1 MRMKKVRFLLTL
13 FALLGLSPA
22 WAVYTVDFNT
32 SIAVPANNHSD
43 PMFQVA
49 TGWTRI
55 ADRKEG
61 DGYYGTAGYYMRY
74 TYSSS
79 AGVDGTGT
87 LLANAQQ
94 APQAT
99 YDGTIETVQDYIVTP
114 KVSGTVTLQVKGSTS
129 ATTSL
134 PSFIYFY
141 EVNDDATTVGEEIV
155 ASFSESLNTDN
166 FVTATLT
173 LENATRIAIRGQWV
187 YMDNFTATS
196 AEVPEVKAITVTSV
210 MNSDGQ
216 SGFSG
221 TNPVFEQQ
229 SNGKLLVKLKVSI
242 QNTGNVDIAASTA
255 ENYTLTL
262 ASASSESAAKTYY
275 DDATINITEDL
286 PIGES
291 TTIDVETTVS
301 YNDTYGSY
309 RYWFV
314 RENLT
319 GTTSSSYRYATSVAY
334 EPKFVFRMAEST
346 ETSSISTAESWGTIT
361 VSTTKNFEIAN
372 TGTAPLTIKSI
383 TLPEDFTSD
392 NAPAAEFTLAK
403 GETQALNITQD
414 ATATGTFAGTLTI
427 VYLDKNNAEQTY
439 TLAFSTTVIGANTW
453 TADFNGDG
461 SSSSIT
467 YPEGAIA
474 EGGINS
480 GYVYNSTT
488 KKYNVYLSGRTQS
501 TYASGN
507 NMFITPKL
515 HANAGDKLAYD
526 VKGAYHSSN
535 AYFAKV
541 YVSTDR
547 KTWGDPVAYFTYS
560 EMAGAEAI
568 GYSDWFTKTLTFDT
582 EGDYYVAFAL
592 YGSFTID
599 NLVGLEKVDVAH
611 DLYIKSVNWPDA
623 SIKSGSAQT
632 KPSVDIIPLTNEAA
646 DAYTVKYVCG
656 ETVLAEATT
665 SALTASAN
673 SSKTFSFSW
682 TPSVVNTTVYENT
695 KVVFDFGGGVTFE
708 TEPFTLTVT
717 NEPIFHFVKT
727 LPSSKWYEPTDYTTP
742 ITFGKTNT
750 ADKQSFYVYNWG
762 SAPLTVKN
770 ITVPAGFTVTPAN
783 QFTVSAFDESD
794 MSVAA
799 QAVEITF
806 SATEAGTYSGNMVIT
821 YVDGNGDDQT
831 YELAVSGTKLD
842 PTKWY
847 ANFGSEN
854 NQWPAGSVYQSSV
867 STTYVN
873 TGDYAITSSNTTN
886 NIFVTPKLKAV
897 AGDKLLFDAKLYN
910 SNWNSGAVKVFA
922 ATSREEVLNAEDGTT
937 RTQLFYASGNDTEAD
952 AAITTDYQT
961 FEVSVPAG
969 EWYLGFEI
977 SNRPYVDELY
987 GLELVAVAH
996 DWQLAET
1003 SIAAEA
1009 TQNTNTTASIA
1020 IRNFGLAAE
1029 AADAYTV
1036 TVYVDE
1042 EPVATTVNA
1051 VAIPVVNAL
1060 NATATTI
1067 SATYKYGQVGT
1078 FPVYMIIEA
1087 GGYKLKSE
1095 TVNVTFAKEELSGD
1109 ADMAANGTASDAPLN
1124 LNYKNSESVTL
1135 YNAAALSAIG
1145 IQNGSKISKITY
1157 KGYKTTDVQT
1167 TSFQVY
1173 YKWTDDQTL
1182 SQPESTYP
1190 YNAEGMTN
1198 LIDEDHTWNKV
1209 GSSSELGDMIVLDFS
1224 SDPLVYTEGKSLM
1237 IYMHSYVDGYKIA
1250 YFEKSTLSTDYCY
1263 ERQQDAASITN
1274 SWNKKNPAAIHISL
1288 VAESATLAGTVTL
1301 NDSGSPVEGATVTLT
1316 SEDADKVQYTG
1327 TTNAAGEYS
1336 IEVIQS
1342 SRTYTVTAEK
1352 DGASVTVENVNDFS
1366 APVDLAL
1373 VALPELT
1380 FGDADFSTTETVTR
1394 TLKAGWNAIILPV
1407 TLTADEVTSAFGAN
1421 AEVAAYLGDE
1431 GTDDVTVK
1439 FEKVTKIVA
1448 GTPYL
1453 LWLEAAPATAP
1464 SFQNKTI
1471 TTTTKT
1477 VTGTVFDFVGVYANT
1492 GVNAGDYFIKGG
1504 SFVQATTNNT
1514 VKPFRSYLKLKG
1526 AAARSITFMVGDEE
1540 VTGIENVIATQ
1551 PVAKEGI
1558 YSLSGQ
1564 KMNTQQLRRGLYIIN
1579 GKKVVVK

>member
-32 SIAVPANNHSD
+32 EITTSNHD
-43 PMFQVA
+43 FKVA
-49 TGWTRI
+49 KGWDHI
-55 ADRKEG
+55 VGIYKDSYA
-61 DGYYGTAGYYMRY
+61 DGYMSYSYGSDTGVDGSGALLAYRQYAQNVYNDGEVCYDLLV
-74 TYSSS
+74 TPLVNGTITLDVKASSS
-79 AGVDGTGT
+79 AGSTNNAFVEVYAINSDGTRGS
-87 LLANAQQ
+87 LLKTIKEDIAG
-94 APQAT
+94 
-99 YDGTIETVQDYIVTP
+99 YDTG
-114 KVSGTVTLQVKGSTS
+114 SGTAWATFTLAELT
-129 ATTSL
+129 
-134 PSFIYFY
+134 
-141 EVNDDATTVGEEIV
+141 EEQKIG
-155 ASFSESLNTDN
+155 L
-166 FVTATLT
+166 
-173 LENATRIAIRGQWV
+173 RCQYV
-187 YMDNFTATS
+187 YIDNFTAGS
-196 AEVPEVKAITVTSV
+196 VNIPAVRKLEVTKVANLEGY
-210 MNSDGQ
+210 DGT
-216 SGFSG
+216 GG
-221 TNPVFEQQ
+221 TTTYFEQQ
-229 SNGKLLVKLKVSI
+229 ADGTLKVQLQVTI
-242 QNTGNVDIAASTA
+242 ANTGDFDIAVSD
-255 ENYTLTL
+255 EGYTLTL
-262 ASASSESAAKTYY
+262 ARASYASGEKTYY
-275 DDATINITEDL
+275 DDATVAVSEAIAV
-286 PIGES
+286 GE
-291 TTIDVETTVS
+291 TKTIDVDFYVPYTS
-301 YNDTYGSY
+301 GWG
-309 RYWFV
+309 YWFV
-314 RENLT
+314 KENIS
-319 GTTSSSYRYATSVAY
+319 GTTSSSSRYAGVTAY
-334 EPKFVFRMAEST
+334 ESKFIFRVAEST
-346 ETSSISTAESWGTIT
+346 SSSSLSSTQAYGL
-361 VSTTKNFEIAN
+361 VSENTTKSYEITN

-383 TLPEDFTSD
+383 TLPGGFESANMPVIPT
-392 NAPAAEFTLAK
+392 EGLTVAK
-403 GETQALNITQD
+403 GTTQSLDITLP
-414 ATATGTFAGTLTI
+414 ATTLGSYSGNLVI
-427 VYLDKNNAEQTY
+427 VYLDATNTEKTY
-439 TLAFSTTVIGANTW
+439 TLAFSGSVLPAGTW
-453 TADFNGDG
+453 AADFNGASAVVYPTG
-461 SSSSIT
+461 S
-467 YPEGAIA
+467 IA

-480 GYVYNSTT
+480 GSQYADGVYN
-488 KKYNVYLSGRTQS
+488 YYIQGRTAS
-501 TYASGN
+501 SYASEN
-507 NMFITPKL
+507 NKFITPKL
-515 HANAGDKLAYD
+515 HATAGQQLTFDI
-526 VKGAYHSSN
+526 KGYYGTS
-535 AYFAKV
+535 YYAKI

-547 KTWGDPVAYFTYS
+547 MTWGEPVAYFTYG
-560 EMAGAEAI
+560 EKEGAEAI
-568 GYSDWFTKTLTFDT
+568 GSSDWVNRAVTFDA
-582 EGDYYVAFAL
+582 EGDYYVAFSL
-592 YGSFTID
+592 YGEFKID
-599 NLVGLEKVDVAH
+599 NLIGLTKVDVAH
-611 DLYIKSVNWPDA
+611 DLYVKSVSWPDA
-623 SIKSGSAQT
+623 SVKSGTSLS
-632 KPSVDIIPLTNEAA
+632 KPSVDIIPLTNETAE
-646 DAYTVKYVCG
+646 AYTVKYVCG
-656 ETVLAEATT
+656 ETVLAEGTPV
-665 SALTASAN
+665 ALTASAN

-783 QFTVSAFDESD
+783 QFTVSAFDDSD

-873 TGDYAITSSNTTN
+873 TGDYAITSSSTTN

-897 AGDKLLFDAKLYN
+897 AGDKLLFDAKLSN

-937 RTQLFYASGNDTEAD
+937 RIQLFYASGNDTEAD

-996 DWQLAET
+996 DWQIASSSIPAEVMQNT
-1003 SIAAEA
+1003 EA
-1009 TQNTNTTASIA
+1009 TATIN
-1020 IRNFGLAAE
+1020 IRNLGLAAE
-1029 AADAYTV
+1029 TANSYTA
-1036 TVYVDE
+1036 TLYVDE
-1042 EPVATTVNA
+1042 EPVATVTET
-1051 VAIPVVNAL
+1051 VAIPTVNQLSAAGTQISVPFHYGVVGTFKSYIVVEATDGYKVKTDAVDVNFTGEI
-1060 NATATTI
+1060 ATADG
-1067 SATYKYGQVGT
+1067 KQVGT
-1078 FPVYMIIEA
+1078 Q
-1087 GGYKLKSE
+1087 
-1095 TVNVTFAKEELSGD
+1095 SGTGRD
-1109 ADMAANGTASDAPLN
+1109 YGFVDWWNNDGSSTRYTDILYPATKISDAGI
-1124 LNYKNSESVTL
+1124 KAGDKITSISFKASNSAKTFKAVVTSWVGLSTGTITYGSPVKVDMQEVEVYNGSIAFPANVESV
-1135 YNAAALSAIG
+1135 I
-1145 IQNGSKISKITY
+1145 
-1157 KGYKTTDVQT
+1157 
-1167 TSFQVY
+1167 
-1173 YKWTDDQTL
+1173 TL
-1182 SQPESTYP
+1182 SEP
-1190 YNAEGMTN
+1190 
-1198 LIDEDHTWNKV
+1198 
-1209 GSSSELGDMIVLDFS
+1209 IVWDGT
-1224 SDPLVYTEGKSLM
+1224 SDIRVYTEAVGQGSGN
-1237 IYMHSYVDGYKIA
+1237 YMSANYAYDSDINMSYNG
-1250 YFEKSTLSTDYCY
+1250 STKAGPVAFFTL
-1263 ERQQDAASITN
+1263 A
-1274 SWNKKNPAAIHISL
+1274 
-1288 VAESATLAGTVTL
+1288 AESATLAGTVTL
-1301 NDSGSPVEGATVTLT
+1301 SGSPVEGASVTLT
-1316 SEDADKVQYTG
+1316 SQDADKVQYTG

-1336 IEVIQS
+1336 IEVIQN

-1352 DGASVTVENVNDFS
+1352 DGASVTVENVSDFS

-1380 FGDADFSTTETVTR
+1380 FGDADFSTTETKANVTVTR

-1453 LWLEAAPATAP
+1453 LWLEAAPASAP
-1464 SFQNKTI
+1464 SFKNKTI

-1477 VTGTVFDFVGVYANT
+1477 VTGTVFDFVGVYAKSD
-1492 GVNAGDYFIKGG
+1492 VNAGDYFIKGG